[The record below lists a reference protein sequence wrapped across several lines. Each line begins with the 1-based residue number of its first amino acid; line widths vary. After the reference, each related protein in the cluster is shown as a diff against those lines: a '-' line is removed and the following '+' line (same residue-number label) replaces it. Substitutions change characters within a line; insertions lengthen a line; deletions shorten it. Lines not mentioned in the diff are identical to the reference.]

1 MKTKCAK
8 NTEQMVRRGNWKTTR
23 GGATG
28 EMSTVQINIKNCID
42 KDKG

>member
-23 GGATG
+23 GGGNGGKLSG
-28 EMSTVQINIKNCID
+28 ED
-42 KDKG
+42 KEDKKL